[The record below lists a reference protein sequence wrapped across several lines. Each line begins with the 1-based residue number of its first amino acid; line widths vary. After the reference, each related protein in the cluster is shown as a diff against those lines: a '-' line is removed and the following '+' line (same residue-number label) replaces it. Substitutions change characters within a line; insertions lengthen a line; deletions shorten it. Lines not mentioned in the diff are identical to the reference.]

1 MKFHPFGYYVYRVK
15 DPTET
20 ETASLVRIALKKLYY
35 LLFGTPDL
43 HSHIRYRCI
52 KNQIQNLRT
61 LDVGGAA
68 GYFSFSLTIDGL
80 RDITLS
86 PYTEIEFNEATLI
99 KESDYRFNHIK
110 IIKDDAESLNS
121 FEDESFEQIMVI
133 DVFEHVINLEKAVEQ
148 VIRKLRV
155 GGRLVVSVPTYDYP
169 KFFGETFDKNIGH
182 LRHFT
187 LEQLKSL
194 FETRGLRTE
203 MIKPYTYFY
212 TSVLCSLYYKYNLG
226 VLNLILSPLL
236 NILSFFTEF
245 IPKYP
250 STEIVAVFIKIH

>member
-1 MKFHPFGYYVYRVK
+1 MYKVK
-15 DPTET
+15 NPQNLNTISSIKST
-20 ETASLVRIALKKLYY
+20 LKSLYF

-52 KNQIQNLRT
+52 KSQIKNLKT
-61 LDVGGAA
+61 LDVGGGT
-68 GYFSFSLTIDGL
+68 GYLSFSLAINGL
-80 RDITLS
+80 QDITLS
-86 PYTEIEFNEATLI
+86 PYTEIEFNEAMHI
-99 KESDYRFNHIK
+99 KESDYRFQNIK

-133 DVFEHVINLEKAVEQ
+133 DVFEHVINLNNAVEQ
-148 VIRKLRV
+148 VIRKLKL

-169 KFFGETFDKNIGH
+169 KFFGEVFDKNIGH

-212 TSVLCSLYYKYNLG
+212 TSKLCSVYYKYNLKI
-226 VLNLILSPLL
+226 LNLILSPLL
-236 NILSFFTEF
+236 NMLSFFTEF
-245 IPKYP
+245 IPKLP
-250 STEIVAVFIKIH
+250 STEIVAIFIKTH